1 MRADPLLDAIGMIDD
16 ATIQAARTRKVK
28 QRPCRRYGALAAAA
42 VLCVLLTVPA
52 LAFTGVA
59 PAYKVLYALSPAIA
73 QSLKPVQ
80 MSCEDN
86 GIRMEVISAAVQ
98 GNRADIYISMQDL
111 TGGRIDE
118 TVDLFDS
125 YQINRPFDSSATC
138 QLVSYDAQQK
148 AATFLISMTRLDQ
161 KDISGGKVT
170 FSVREFLSGK
180 QMFEGLLPQLDL
192 TAAAQSPDTQTGVDI
207 RGGSQPD
214 GVRIDTDPIPVLV
227 RQIDLLPAPGVQVT
241 AMGYVDGKLHIQT
254 HYDNILE
261 TDNHGYVYLKN
272 ADGEVI
278 HADSSISFWDETHSG
293 SYDEAVFDVPAEG
306 SSGYQVYG
314 MFLTGATLT
323 KGNWQVT
330 FSLEDSAKSL

>member
-16 ATIQAARTRKVK
+16 ATIQAARTYKVK
-28 QRPCRRYGALAAAA
+28 RRPYRRYAALAAAA

-52 LAFTGVA
+52 LAYAGVA
-59 PAYKVLYALSPAIA
+59 PAYGVLYAVSPAIA
-73 QSLKPVQ
+73 QTLKPVQ
-80 MSCEDN
+80 MSCEGN

-98 GNRADIYISMQDL
+98 GDRADIYISMQDL
-111 TGGRIDE
+111 TGDRIDE

-125 YQINRPFDSSATC
+125 YQINRPFDSIATC
-138 QLVSYDAQQK
+138 RLVTYDEQQK
-148 AATFLISMTRLDQ
+148 AATFLISITRMDQ

-192 TAAAQSPDTQTGVDI
+192 SSAAQSPDTQTGVDI
-207 RGGSQPD
+207 RGGSQLD
-214 GVRIDTDPIPVLV
+214 EAHTDADSIPVLV
-227 RQIDLLPAPGVQVT
+227 RQGDLLSSPGVQVT
-241 AMGYVDGKLHIQT
+241 AMGFVDGKLHIQT

-261 TDNHGYVYLKN
+261 TDNHGYVYLQN

-278 HADSSISFWDETHSG
+278 QNDFSVTFWDETHSG
-293 SYDEAVFDVPAEG
+293 SYDEAVFDVSAEG
-306 SSGYQVYG
+306 ASGYQVYG
-314 MFLTGATLT
+314 TFWTGAKLT

-330 FSLEDSAKSL
+330 FSLEDK